1 MPVARSAS
9 GAAQALRA
17 FARAA
22 RPQPAYAAP
31 VACCSAPAASTS
43 RALATSAVS
52 RSPDFADAAST
63 SPSSPSSTAPTSSP
77 SSSSPPAFTSRYPPG
92 AGTHLYNPSAASQR
106 AYLESLLGAVG
117 VPNPHLLDEQTAEK
131 TLTHKS
137 GVDKTALYARKMKR
151 SELHAVEREQAQERR
166 GGHNEK
172 FAFVGRRL
180 LRLHLTQHL
189 FSRLSSSNP
198 ALLSTVL
205 TSPSQMPLS
214 LESILDTKTL
224 GASVGKIWRLEDAL
238 RWREVRGQD
247 GEMTGLWKCRGT
259 GVEGVVGMVFVT
271 QGIDAT
277 HRVFEQ
283 LVLPHLALPITL
295 ERALAAAPAPAS
307 SS

>member
-1 MPVARSAS
+1 MPVARTASA
-9 GAAQALRA
+9 AASALRA

-22 RPQPAYAAP
+22 RPQPAPA
-31 VACCSAPAASTS
+31 ACCNAPAASTS
-43 RALATSAVS
+43 RALATSAVA
-52 RSPDFADAAST
+52 RSPDS
-63 SPSSPSSTAPTSSP
+63 PTSSP
-77 SSSSPPAFTSRYPPG
+77 SPSSSSSAAAEPNPSPAFASRYPPG
-92 AGTHLYNPSAASQR
+92 AGTHLYAPSAAAQR
-106 AYLESLLGAVG
+106 AYLESLLGVVG
-117 VPNPHLLDEQTAEK
+117 IPNPQLVDEQTAEK

-137 GVDKTALYARKMKR
+137 GVDKTALYSRKLKR
-151 SELHAVEREQAQERR
+151 SELHAVQQEQAQQRS

-205 TSPSQMPLS
+205 TAPSQMPLS
-214 LESILDTKTL
+214 IESILDTKTL
-224 GASVGKIWRLEDAL
+224 GASVGKAWRLEEAL

-247 GEMTGLWKCRGT
+247 GEMTGLWKCRGA
-259 GVEGVVGMVFVT
+259 GVEGVIGMVFTT

-295 ERALAAAPAPAS
+295 ERALAAATTSSNSPSPAS
-307 SS
+307 VSA